1 METGSPAGARSQK
14 LKRGRDVARAEGGR
28 GGRSNTV
35 TQGAGPAGRG
45 GAGLPAQAHAPRPAW
60 GPCAREPRR
69 TRRWW
74 REKRFRW

>member
-14 LKRGRDVARAEGGR
+14 LKRGRGGR
-28 GGRSNTV
+28 GDTV

-60 GPCAREPRR
+60 GPCAREPWR